1 MDMKTNDSPAIAD
14 PIDAAL
20 LAAVQGGLPLS
31 PRPYAVIA
39 DALDLEESEVL
50 VRLARLIDSGT
61 IKRFGVV
68 VRHQELGY
76 CANAMVVW
84 ALPEERVGEVGR
96 RLGSLPFVTL
106 SYRRPRRLPDWP
118 YDLFTM
124 IHGRDRAAVLALV
137 EEAKDRCDL
146 QGVECAVLFSGQR
159 FKQRGARYVAPAVDT
174 PPLGVAGSR
183 CPGPRLALSR

>member
-1 MDMKTNDSPAIAD
+1 MDMKTNDSTVLAD

-20 LAAVQGGLPLS
+20 VAAAQGGLPLS

-39 DALDLEESEVL
+39 DALDIEEAEVL

-76 CANAMVVW
+76 RANAMVVW
-84 ALPEERVGEVGR
+84 ALPEERAGEVGR
-96 RLGSLPFVTL
+96 RLGGLPFVTL

-118 YDLFTM
+118 YSVFTM
-124 IHGRDRAAVLALV
+124 IHGRDRAAVLTLV

-159 FKQRGARYVAPAVDT
+159 FKQRGACYVAPSADT

-183 CPGPRLALSR
+183 RPEPRLALSR